1 MNRLN
6 PDFPLLKGTLLV
18 ASALTV
24 MAGATIA
31 PSLPTMQARFV
42 EVAHADLLV
51 RLVLTLPAL
60 FVVIGAPLAGLM
72 VDRWGRKPL
81 LVVSLPLYGLAGSSG
96 FFLESLSGILVGRA
110 LLGLAVA
117 GIMTSVTT
125 LIADYYTGSARAQ
138 FLGLQAA
145 VMGLG
150 GVIALSVAGFLAGIA
165 WNSPFLIYLF
175 AFAVLPFAAQSLYE
189 PGSADP
195 RKGVPAPHATPEDCV
210 CEAYRIRSAFAVG
223 LQDAPAPP
231 MIELTPTR
239 KTGRLDVVRLP
250 LKRLSLIFGTVLLVQ
265 VIFFMVPAQL
275 PFYLEDL
282 SNANTLQS
290 GLALASF
297 TLFTAIVALTYGK
310 VRGKMGITSIVV
322 VACGLMGVGYIV
334 AGLAGDYGQVLAG
347 LAIGGTGF
355 GLMMPNLNVWLTS
368 VVPEELRGRAL
379 GGFTTFVF
387 LGQFISPLLSQ
398 PVSEQIGL
406 GVTYT
411 LAGGVMLL
419 LALVFVVS
427 KGGPLP

>member
-1 MNRLN
+1 M
-6 PDFPLLKGTLLV
+6 
-18 ASALTV
+18 
-24 MAGATIA
+24 
-31 PSLPTMQARFV
+31 
-42 EVAHADLLV
+42 LV
-51 RLVLTLPAL
+51 RLVLTVPAL
-60 FVVIGAPLAGLM
+60 FVVIGAPIAGLM

-81 LVVSLPLYGLAGSSG
+81 LVVSIPLYGLAGSSG
-96 FFLESLSGILVGRA
+96 FLLESLSSILVARA

-150 GVIALSVAGFLAGIA
+150 GVITLSAAGFLAGIA
-165 WNSPFLIYLF
+165 WNNPFLIYLF
-175 AFAVLPFAAQSLYE
+175 AFAVLPFAALSLYE
-189 PGSADP
+189 PESADT
-195 RKGVPAPHATPEDCV
+195 RKGVPVPHATPEDCV
-210 CEAYRIRSAFAVG
+210 CEAYRIRSAFAAG
-223 LQDAPAPP
+223 LQDAPAAPR
-231 MIELTPTR
+231 MELPQTG
-239 KTGRLDVVRLP
+239 KTGGGLNAARLP
-250 LKRLSLIFGTVLLVQ
+250 LKLLSLIFGTVLLVQ
-265 VIFFMVPAQL
+265 VIFFMIPAQL
-275 PFYLEDL
+275 PFYLENL

-297 TLFTAIVALTYGK
+297 TLFTAVAALMYGK
-310 VRGKMGITSIVV
+310 VREKMGITSIVV
-322 VACGLMGVGYIV
+322 VAFGLMGIGYVV
-334 AGLAGDYGQVLAG
+334 AGLAGGYGQVLVG
-347 LAIGGTGF
+347 LAIGGAGF

-398 PVSEQIGL
+398 PLSQQISL

-419 LALVFVVS
+419 LALVFAVG
-427 KGGPLP
+427 KGDSLP